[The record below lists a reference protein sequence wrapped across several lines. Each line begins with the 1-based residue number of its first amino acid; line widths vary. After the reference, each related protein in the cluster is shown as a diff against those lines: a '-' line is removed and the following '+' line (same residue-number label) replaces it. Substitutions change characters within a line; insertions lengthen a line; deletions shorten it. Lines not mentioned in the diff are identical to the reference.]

1 MPTTSSDVIRGTA
14 DMLILKLLDL
24 APMHGWGIG
33 QRIQKLSREAV
44 RIQPG
49 ALYGALHRL
58 VREGWVRSSWRTT
71 ENGRRARYYALTSAG
86 QRRLEVETESWRRLA
101 GGVALILAARPGG

>member
-1 MPTTSSDVIRGTA
+1 MPTSSADIIRGTA

-24 APMHGWGIG
+24 EPMHGWGLG
-33 QRIQKLSREAV
+33 QQLQQRSRDAL

-58 VREGWVRSSWRTT
+58 VREGWVRSSWQTT
-71 ENGRRARYYALTSAG
+71 ENGRRARYYALTRSGKA
-86 QRRLEVETESWRRLA
+86 RLELETETWRRLA
-101 GGVALILAARPGG
+101 GGVALILATR

>member
-1 MPTTSSDVIRGTA
+1 MPTTSAEIIRGTA

-24 APMHGWGIG
+24 EPMHGWGIG
-33 QRIQKLSREAV
+33 QRMQELSGDAL

-58 VREGWVRSSWRTT
+58 VRQGWVRSRWETT
-71 ENGRRARYYALTSAG
+71 ENGRRARYYELTAAG
-86 QRRLEVETESWRRLA
+86 RNRLGVETEAWRRLS
-101 GGVALILAARPGG
+101 GGVALILAAG

>member
-1 MPTTSSDVIRGTA
+1 VPTSSADIIRGTA
-14 DMLILKLLDL
+14 DMLILKLLDV

-33 QRIQKLSREAV
+33 QELQQRSRDAL

-58 VREGWVRSSWRTT
+58 VREGWVRSSWQTT
-71 ENGRRARYYALTSAG
+71 ENGRRARYYALTRSG
-86 QRRLEVETESWRRLA
+86 KRRLDIETETWHRLA
-101 GGVALILAARPGG
+101 GGVALILATR